1 MYIRK
6 VGGGGGFATN
16 RDTPSKLPLS
26 TGRLPKGISPKSG
39 PTWPRTHRIVQSVN
53 SLLNQVVRVVG
64 LEGEGG
70 CLYIEACQLYKF
82 CLSKEINI
90 CVRCVLFSSDIYLNS
105 IFLNYIYHSMRH
117 LERSSTICS

>member
-39 PTWPRTHRIVQSVN
+39 PSWPRAHRIVQSVN
-53 SLLNQVVRVVG
+53 SLLNQVVRVAGSYGGKGG
-64 LEGEGG
+64 L
-70 CLYIEACQLYKF
+70 
-82 CLSKEINI
+82 
-90 CVRCVLFSSDIYLNS
+90 S
-105 IFLNYIYHSMRH
+105 IHRSM
-117 LERSSTICS
+117 SVI